1 MKSLLYSRKFW
12 LAVFGI
18 AQAVILHYFQVPED
32 IWQAIAGL
40 VAVLIA
46 GIALEDAG
54 LKAGGAYP
62 ADKN

>member
-12 LAVFGI
+12 LGVFGVI
-18 AQAVILHYFQVPED
+18 ATIVSHYLAIPDD
-32 IWQAIAGL
+32 IWQSIVVL
-40 VAVLIA
+40 VGVLIA
-46 GIALEDAG
+46 SIALEDAG